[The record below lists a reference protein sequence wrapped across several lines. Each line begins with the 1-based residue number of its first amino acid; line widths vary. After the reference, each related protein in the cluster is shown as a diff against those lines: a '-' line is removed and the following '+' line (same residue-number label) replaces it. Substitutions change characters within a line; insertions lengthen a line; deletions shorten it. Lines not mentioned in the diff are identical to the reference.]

1 MLQNKK
7 CCIDSSVWVKYAGH
21 FKIATLLNCINTNSL
36 VVFAD
41 NYLLSE
47 IHEALVTGFDFSFSE
62 ADKAIHLV
70 ESISLITAPRNVYR
84 FSPDPK
90 DNYLYDICIQNNCM
104 YLITNDKELLMD
116 KHAPFLRKTDAWLK
130 KLNRGR

>member
-21 FKIATLLNCINTNSL
+21 FKIATLFNCINTNSL

-84 FSPDPK
+84 FSPDQRTIIYMISVFRTIVCTSLQMTK
-90 DNYLYDICIQNNCM
+90 NC
-104 YLITNDKELLMD
+104 
-116 KHAPFLRKTDAWLK
+116 
-130 KLNRGR
+130 